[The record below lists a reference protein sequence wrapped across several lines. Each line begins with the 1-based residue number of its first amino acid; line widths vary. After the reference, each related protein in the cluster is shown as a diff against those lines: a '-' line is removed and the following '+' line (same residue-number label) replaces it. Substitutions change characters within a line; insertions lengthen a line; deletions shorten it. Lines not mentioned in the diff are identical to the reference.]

1 MRLPAYSRPI
11 FTIQPARACAR
22 RLRAWLLGFAALLLI
37 AALALPAMEQP
48 ASYHAFAD
56 QRALAGIPHAAD
68 VLSNLGFAFAALAG
82 AWLLHGLDRVRVDGA
97 ARALAALFF
106 IGLACTAL
114 GSAWYHWAPADAGL
128 AWDRL
133 GMSVAFAGL
142 LGLAVQSRVDDT
154 CGWLAAAA
162 LLVAAPLSIAVWRVT
177 GNMLPWAVLQAGG
190 MLLVVALAWLPAR
203 AGALPLSLGT
213 VIALYAL
220 AKLLELSDLDI
231 FVASGDLV
239 SGHSLKHLAAAFAA
253 WPVLR
258 ALLARQRR

>member
-11 FTIQPARACAR
+11 FAVRPAAPAR
-22 RLRAWLLGFAALLLI
+22 RLRALLLGFAVLLLI
-37 AALALPAMEQP
+37 AAVVLPAMEQP

-56 QRALAGIPHAAD
+56 QRVLAGIPHAAD
-68 VLSNLGFAFAALAG
+68 VLSNLGFALAALAG
-82 AWLLHGLDRVRVDGA
+82 AWLLRGLDRARVDGA

-106 IGLACTAL
+106 TGLACTAL

-142 LGLAVQSRVDDT
+142 LGLAVQSRVDDAS
-154 CGWLAAAA
+154 GWLAAAA
-162 LLVAAPLSIAVWRVT
+162 LLVAAPLSVAVWRAT

-213 VIALYAL
+213 VITLYVL

-231 FVASGDLV
+231 FVASGDLI
-239 SGHSLKHLAAAFAA
+239 SGHSLKHFAAAFAA

-258 ALLARQRR
+258 ALLARQQR